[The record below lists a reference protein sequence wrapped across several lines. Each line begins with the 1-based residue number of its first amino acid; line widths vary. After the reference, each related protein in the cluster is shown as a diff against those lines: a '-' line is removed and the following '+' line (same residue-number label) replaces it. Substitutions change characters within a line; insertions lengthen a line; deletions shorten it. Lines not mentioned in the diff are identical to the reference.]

1 MTIRNMFYVYILE
14 SIQSKRYYIG
24 QTENLEERIE
34 RHNKGRN
41 LSTKAYLP
49 WELKWWK
56 EYETRAEAMKI
67 EKKIK
72 GIKKRESIKSF
83 VTENKFRGVAQPG
96 PVPRQRNEDPR
107 KT

>member
-1 MTIRNMFYVYILE
+1 MIWNMFYVYIIE
-14 SIQSKRYYIG
+14 SIESKRYYIG
-24 QTENLEERIE
+24 QTENLKVRIE

-56 EYETRAEAMKI
+56 EFETRAEAMKI
-67 EKKIK
+67 EKRIK
-72 GIKKRESIKSF
+72 GIKKRESIKNF

-96 PVPRQRNEDPR
+96 
-107 KT
+107 